1 MDKIELK
8 VLGLSYSQ
16 TQQGAYALVLEE
28 TVGKQRI
35 PIIIG
40 ATEAQ
45 SIAIEMEGLKS
56 PRPLTH
62 DLFTSFGDAFGI
74 KITEVYIYRIEE
86 GIFYSEIVLTDNKK
100 TIRIDARTSDAI
112 ALALRAGCKIF
123 VDKVVLEKTGVILQF
138 EDDVDNEDEVD
149 ILLPE
154 KPTQSSPKQKSIKEL
169 EKLLQ
174 KAIIAEDYE
183 KASKIR
189 DEINKRQGLE

>member
-1 MDKIELK
+1 MDKIELR

-28 TVGKQRI
+28 TAGKQRI

-74 KITEVYIYRIEE
+74 KIIEVFIYRIEE
-86 GIFYSEIVLTDNKK
+86 GIFYSEIVLSDKKK

-112 ALALRAGCKIF
+112 ALALRANCKIF
-123 VDKVVLEKTGVILQF
+123 VDKLVLKKTGVILQF
-138 EDDVDNEDEVD
+138 EDDEEE
-149 ILLPE
+149 LLPE
-154 KPTQSSPKQKSIKEL
+154 PSKKTRSKQKSIEEL

-174 KAIIAEDYE
+174 KAIETEDYE

-189 DEINKRQGLE
+189 DEINKRQDLD